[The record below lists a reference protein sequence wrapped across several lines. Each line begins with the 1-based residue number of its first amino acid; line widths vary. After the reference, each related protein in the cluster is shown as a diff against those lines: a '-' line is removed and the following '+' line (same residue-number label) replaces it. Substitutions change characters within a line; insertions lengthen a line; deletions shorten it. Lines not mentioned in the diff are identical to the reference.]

1 MEFKEKQEKCNQYF
15 NGLYELLK
23 DTHDRRTNKTRDRR
37 PDKYIFPKGTGD
49 EITNVGKPKDSFRY
63 SNKWNFYKN
72 GKGEMLPEVQC
83 YSEDFPHA
91 HTDSLGHG
99 PQGSV
104 LAYSVCFYGED
115 GRYHVVYGE
124 RYNRKTKKWD
134 WVESDPED
142 AILEFIA

>member
-1 MEFKEKQEKCNQYF
+1 MEFYEKQEKCNQYF
-15 NGLYELLK
+15 NNLYEMLK
-23 DTHDRRTNKTRDRR
+23 ESHDRRTNKTRDRR

-49 EITNVGKPKDSFRY
+49 EITNVGKPANSFRY
-63 SNKWNFYKN
+63 SNKWNFWKN
-72 GKGEMLPEVQC
+72 GKGEMLDSVQC
-83 YSEDFPHA
+83 YSEDFPKA
-91 HTDSLGHG
+91 HTDSQGRG
-99 PQGSV
+99 PQGAV

-115 GRYHVVYGE
+115 GHYHVVYGE

>member
-1 MEFKEKQEKCNQYF
+1 MEFYEKQEKCNQYF
-15 NGLYELLK
+15 NSLYEMLK
-23 DTHDRRTNKTRDRR
+23 DSHDRRTNKTRDRR

-49 EITNVGKPKDSFRY
+49 EITNVGKPANSFRY
-63 SNKWNFYKN
+63 SNKWNFWKN
-72 GKGEMLPEVQC
+72 GKGEMLDSVQC
-83 YSEDFPHA
+83 YSEDFPKA
-91 HTDSLGHG
+91 HTDSHGCG

-124 RYNRKTKKWD
+124 RYNRRTKKWD